1 MAHPN
6 DPLRLSID
14 MMGGDRGLNV
24 TASGVALALSRHPD
38 LSCTLVGDE
47 SQIRT
52 AMKAVIDSDRVDIV
66 HSSESVDMHESPASA
81 LRFKKDSSMRVALDL
96 LGSGQVDACVSAGNT
111 GALVATA
118 RFVLK
123 TLSEI
128 DRPAI
133 ISTLPRTHGHVH
145 MLDLGANIDS
155 PAEILMQFALMGES
169 MVRTIEGIDRPS
181 VGLLNVGSEEIKG
194 SEVIKSA
201 NELLKASGLNY
212 VGYVEGDDIFN
223 GSVEL
228 VVTDG
233 FVGNVA
239 LKTSEGLAQMLTRVI
254 REEFD
259 RGFLT
264 RIAALIAAPVLR
276 SFKKR
281 FDHRAYNG
289 AVLLGLNGTVVKS
302 HGNVDG
308 LAFSHAIDTARLA
321 AQKDLVG
328 HIRHDL
334 EASSISSAKVAPL

>member
-6 DPLRLSID
+6 ESLRLSID
-14 MMGGDRGLNV
+14 MMGGDQGIDV
-24 TASGVALALSRHPD
+24 TANGVCLALNRHPD

-47 SQIRT
+47 PQIRT
-52 AMKAVIDSDRVDIV
+52 ALKSVVDSDRVDIV

-81 LRFKKDSSMRVALDL
+81 LRFKKDSSMRVALNL
-96 LGSGQVDACVSAGNT
+96 LGSGEVDACVSAGNT

-133 ISTLPRTHGHVH
+133 ISTLPRTHGHVY

-155 PAEILMQFALMGES
+155 AAELLMQFALMGES
-169 MVRTIEGIDRPS
+169 MVRTLEGIDHPS

-201 NELLKASGLNY
+201 NELLKESGVNY
-212 VGYVEGDDIFN
+212 VGYVEGNDIFN
-223 GSVEL
+223 GSVQL

-233 FVGNVA
+233 FAGNIA
-239 LKTSEGLAQMLTRVI
+239 LKTSEGLAQMLIQVI
-254 REEFD
+254 REEFG
-259 RGFLT
+259 RGLLT

-276 SFKKR
+276 SFKNR
-281 FDHRAYNG
+281 FDHRTYNG

-334 EASSISSAKVAPL
+334 EASRVSLAKAAPL

>member
-1 MAHPN
+1 
-6 DPLRLSID
+6 
-14 MMGGDRGLNV
+14 MMGGDQGIDV
-24 TASGVALALSRHPD
+24 TASGVSLALNRHPD

-47 SQIRT
+47 QQIRT
-52 AMKAVIDSDRVDIV
+52 ALTSVVDSDRVDIV

-81 LRFKKDSSMRVALDL
+81 LRFKKDSSMRVALNL
-96 LGSGQVDACVSAGNT
+96 LGSGEVDACVSAGNT

-133 ISTLPRTHGHVH
+133 ISTLPRTHGHVY

-155 PAEILMQFALMGES
+155 AAELLMQFALMGES
-169 MVRTIEGIDRPS
+169 MVRTLEGIDHPS

-201 NELLKASGLNY
+201 NELLKESGINY
-212 VGYVEGDDIFN
+212 VGYVEGNDIFN
-223 GSVEL
+223 GSVQL

-233 FVGNVA
+233 FAGNIA
-239 LKTSEGLAQMLTRVI
+239 LKTSEGLAQMLIQVI
-254 REEFD
+254 REEFG
-259 RGFLT
+259 RGLLT

-276 SFKKR
+276 SFKNR
-281 FDHRAYNG
+281 FDHRTYNG

-334 EASSISSAKVAPL
+334 EASRVSLAKAAPL

>member
-1 MAHPN
+1 
-6 DPLRLSID
+6 
-14 MMGGDRGLNV
+14 MGGDQGIDV
-24 TASGVALALSRHPD
+24 TASGVSLALNRHPD

-47 SQIRT
+47 QQIRT
-52 AMKAVIDSDRVDIV
+52 ALTSVVDSDRVDIV

-81 LRFKKDSSMRVALDL
+81 LRFKKDSSMRVALNL
-96 LGSGQVDACVSAGNT
+96 LGSEEVDACVSAGNT

-133 ISTLPRTHGHVH
+133 ISTLPRTHGHVY

-155 PAEILMQFALMGES
+155 AAELLMQFALMGES
-169 MVRTIEGIDRPS
+169 MVRTLEGIDHPS

-201 NELLKASGLNY
+201 NELLKESGINY
-212 VGYVEGDDIFN
+212 VGYVEGNDIFN
-223 GSVEL
+223 GSVQL

-233 FVGNVA
+233 FAGNIA
-239 LKTSEGLAQMLTRVI
+239 LKTSEGLAQMLIQVI
-254 REEFD
+254 REEFG
-259 RGFLT
+259 RGLLT

-276 SFKKR
+276 SFKNR
-281 FDHRAYNG
+281 FDHRTYNG

-334 EASSISSAKVAPL
+334 EASRVSLAKAAPL

>member
-1 MAHPN
+1 MAHSN

-47 SQIRT
+47 SQIRA

-81 LRFKKDSSMRVALDL
+81 LRFKKDSSMRVALNL
-96 LGSGQVDACVSAGNT
+96 LGSGEVDACVSAGNT

-133 ISTLPRTHGHVH
+133 ISTLPRTHGHVY

-155 PAEILMQFALMGES
+155 AAELLMQFALMGES
-169 MVRTIEGIDRPS
+169 MVRTLEGIDHPS

-201 NELLKASGLNY
+201 NELLKVSDINY
-212 VGYVEGDDIFN
+212 VGYVEGNDIFN
-223 GSVEL
+223 GSVQL

-233 FVGNVA
+233 FAGNIA
-239 LKTSEGLAQMLTRVI
+239 LKTSEGLAQMLIQVI
-254 REEFD
+254 REEFG
-259 RGFLT
+259 RGLLT

-276 SFKKR
+276 SFKNR
-281 FDHRAYNG
+281 FDHRTYNG

-334 EASSISSAKVAPL
+334 EASRVSLAKAAPL

>member
-1 MAHPN
+1 
-6 DPLRLSID
+6 

-24 TASGVALALSRHPD
+24 TATGVSLALDRHPD

-47 SQIRT
+47 QQIRAALGSVGKT
-52 AMKAVIDSDRVDIV
+52 DRVDIV
-66 HSSESVDMHESPASA
+66 HTSESVDMHESPASA

-96 LGSGQVDACVSAGNT
+96 LGSGEVDACVSAGNT

-118 RFVLK
+118 RFVLR

-133 ISTLPRTHGHVH
+133 ISTLPRTQGHVY

-155 PAEILMQFALMGES
+155 PAEILMQFSLMGES
-169 MVRTIEGIDRPS
+169 MVRTIEGIERPS

-194 SEVIKSA
+194 SEVIKA
-201 NELLKASGLNY
+201 TNELLKASGLNY
-212 VGYVEGDDIFN
+212 IGYVEGDDIFN

-228 VVTDG
+228 IVTDG
-233 FVGNVA
+233 FAGNVA
-239 LKTSEGLAQMLTRVI
+239 LKTSEGLAQMLTQVI
-254 REEFD
+254 REEFS

-264 RIAALIAAPVLR
+264 RISALIAAPVLK
-276 SFKKR
+276 SFRGR
-281 FDHRAYNG
+281 FDHRTYNG

-302 HGNVDG
+302 HGKVDG

-321 AQKDLVG
+321 AQKDLTG

-334 EASSISSAKVAPL
+334 EASRISLTKATPS